1 MRRMLLVAV
10 LAVFWTGTASAEI
23 DTDAGSRSVLF
34 SFSGLSELGAGS
46 YDLGTTPSLPSGGEG
61 TRLTTAGI
69 GFRKFL
75 ANGLAIRP
83 GLTLGFASNKTEFD
97 NREVTESGSAFG
109 LSAVLEKH
117 YHQPGARIAPYLGV
131 GAGLGVASGSAKVD
145 FKDGAFED
153 REDKSSGFGLG
164 VFGALGFQAEVFDG
178 ANLGAEYRLGLAF
191 NSGSIEPDGSDKID
205 TSSFGMGISTASFF
219 LSVDLD

>member
-1 MRRMLLVAV
+1 MIRRDRSDDQQIHIFCIDVGTLQT
-10 LAVFWTGTASAEI
+10 LASGSQCQIACCLMGQRSA
-23 DTDAGSRSVLF
+23 AF
-34 SFSGLSELGAGS
+34 Q
-46 YDLGTTPSLPSGGEG
+46 
-61 TRLTTAGI
+61 
-69 GFRKFL
+69 KFL